1 MCNIDVI
8 SQFFL
13 HDLVD
18 HIHAICI
25 CEKWNGKNFDR
36 RTYRNH
42 VDIMLKILPRKKSS
56 QRISSDQNHQEVSIL
71 PNYNY
76 DNNLEDNIN
85 QFSTNLHND
94 NYDDTYGLFI
104 I

>member
-1 MCNIDVI
+1 
-8 SQFFL
+8 
-13 HDLVD
+13 
-18 HIHAICI
+18 
-25 CEKWNGKNFDR
+25 
-36 RTYRNH
+36 
-42 VDIMLKILPRKKSS
+42 MLKILPRKKSS

-94 NYDDTYGLFI
+94 NYDDNEFVNSDDHKISDEHDDDDSGDDDISIIGSSEEEKDFNVYYQFI
-104 I
+104 DWLANL

>member
-1 MCNIDVI
+1 
-8 SQFFL
+8 
-13 HDLVD
+13 
-18 HIHAICI
+18 
-25 CEKWNGKNFDR
+25 
-36 RTYRNH
+36 
-42 VDIMLKILPRKKSS
+42 MLKILPRKKSS

-94 NYDDTYGLFI
+94 NYDDNEFVNSDDLKNMMMITVVMMISVLLDLVKKKKILMYI
-104 I
+104 TNS

>member
-1 MCNIDVI
+1 
-8 SQFFL
+8 
-13 HDLVD
+13 
-18 HIHAICI
+18 
-25 CEKWNGKNFDR
+25 
-36 RTYRNH
+36 
-42 VDIMLKILPRKKSS
+42 MLKILPRKKSS

-94 NYDDTYGLFI
+94 NYDDNEFVNSDDPKFLMNMMMTVVMMISVLLDLVKKKKILMYI
-104 I
+104 TNS